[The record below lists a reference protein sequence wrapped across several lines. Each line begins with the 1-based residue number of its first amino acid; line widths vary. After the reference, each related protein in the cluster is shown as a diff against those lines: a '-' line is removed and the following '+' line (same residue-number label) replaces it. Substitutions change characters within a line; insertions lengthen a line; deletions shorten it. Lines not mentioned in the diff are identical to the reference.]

1 MLSSVPTKRAATKFL
16 CYATGSALL
25 LALLL
30 YGLLVYLFTDHVV
43 RHQVLDLTATR
54 RIEIWNGTLA
64 DPCFGIYFRVLDGP
78 KQTVPRTRFDKEYG
92 FDIPDYMLVAG
103 RAAKIVGVA
112 RCAEPEVLFA
122 IHDLT
127 TGETW
132 WSDCLD
138 EQPELGNRMLAKL
151 KGAMRTAELVLDGT
165 EGEAAWRR
173 NREEQTER
181 GNASAAQE
189 TTDVDAWWE

>member
-1 MLSSVPTKRAATKFL
+1 MLSCVPTKRPAIRFL

-30 YGLLVYLFTDHVV
+30 YGFLVYLFTDHVV

-132 WSDCLD
+132 WSDYFG

-151 KGAMRTAELVLDGT
+151 RRAMKTAELVLSGT
-165 EGEAAWRR
+165 EEEAAWRR
-173 NREEQTER
+173 GKEEQTKR
-181 GNASAAQE
+181 ANASAPQE
-189 TTDVDAWWE
+189 TTDMDAWWE